1 MKSKNRNK
9 LCHCGSGLKTKKC
22 YQTGRHETKKI
33 PFNKKSDNMIRTNQN
48 NIEKIKQMFPN
59 DSIVGVCTLF
69 HKTND
74 IEPNGSIP
82 KVIETGSV
90 KGFSTQ
96 PMLDELKGKIKGEPG
111 DVVGMIDSLYN
122 KDKGYFNTEEM
133 NLLLVSYLSKT
144 ESYQSGKTLYG
155 KNGDW
160 GVIMNFYKYK
170 RGIQSRGFQ
179 ILPMDVWSDITN
191 NIQTELLKDSTS
203 FTNGFSE
210 VKYEG

>member
-1 MKSKNRNK
+1 MKSKDRNK

-22 YQTGRHETKKI
+22 YQTDRHPSKKI

-48 NIEKIKQMFPN
+48 NIEEVKKMFPN
-59 DSIVGVCTLF
+59 DTIVGVCTLF
-69 HKTND
+69 HRTNE

-90 KGFSTQ
+90 KGFSTE
-96 PMLDELKGKIKGEPG
+96 PMLDELNGKVKGESG
-111 DVVGMIDSLYN
+111 NVVGMIDTLYN

-144 ESYQSGKTLYG
+144 ISYQSGKTLYG
-155 KNGDW
+155 QNGDW

-170 RGIQSRGFQ
+170 RGIESKDIQ
-179 ILPMDVWSDITN
+179 ILRMDMWSDITN
-191 NIQTELLKDSTS
+191 DIQTELLKDSTS
-203 FTNGFSE
+203 YTNRFYE
-210 VKYEG
+210 VRR